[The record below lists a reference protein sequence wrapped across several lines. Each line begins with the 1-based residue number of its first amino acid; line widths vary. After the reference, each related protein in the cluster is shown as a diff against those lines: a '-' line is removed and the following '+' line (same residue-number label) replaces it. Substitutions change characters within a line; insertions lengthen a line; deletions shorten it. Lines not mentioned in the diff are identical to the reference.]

1 MSHRISHRL
10 LISVA
15 LALFLGTALQAPGAV
30 QADSTD
36 MAGPIDLVPRL
47 HRGTASGSDGHPRVA
62 LALAGG
68 GARGLAQIGV
78 LRALEEN
85 GIGIDLV
92 CGVSM
97 GAIIGGL
104 YATGLSP
111 DSLAALVRA
120 LDWAEILQNTPSRTT
135 LLLSQKDRGADWF
148 LSLPMR
154 GLKPRWP
161 TGATSGQRLYNF
173 LSLLTQGASYR
184 SDGDFDRL
192 PIRFRAIA
200 TDLVSGER
208 VVFARGELAFALRA
222 SMAFPLAVSPLREG
236 NRLYADGG
244 LVDPLP
250 VDVAASLS
258 GCPVVAV
265 NTASGLM
272 KLEKLADPYALANQ
286 ATSVMTA
293 PRLDDA
299 LARADFVCEPVAADV
314 ANVDFTKI
322 DTLLALGYY
331 AGQELA
337 ARILAGGGQDR
348 DIEPASGDSAGAST
362 HSLRTVRLAGVTV
375 FPDSAVRSVLALQ
388 EGERY
393 SVADVTAALR
403 RVLRL
408 YAGRDYTLAD
418 VSAAIWDSTGEL
430 AITIDEAPVAG
441 IDLWGN
447 RTVKNWAILRSFPL
461 KRGSPYNARRAARG
475 LADLHATGLFDQITA
490 GVVRSPAGPRLQL
503 AVTERTN
510 DALRLG
516 LHHNLEYQTE
526 VFVQWAKINL
536 FGLGNELVAHAQ
548 YAPRRELYFLRA
560 RSDRIFRT
568 YLAGAVRLYHQRHE
582 RHLYADHVQINSF
595 ETTRDGFEVSFA
607 QNISRIAQMALAITS
622 ERIDLE
628 IDSTPARADHSRLGL
643 VARLDD
649 LDDADFPTRGRRMRA
664 QLSWG
669 DRFLGGDI
677 VYRAFEGSGEWVVS
691 PRDRLNLSFGARFAS
706 ADRRLPLSERFALG
720 GRRSFMGLAD
730 DELLGDH
737 LAAGSLWARYR
748 VYPRSYLAARVDIG
762 AIWEDLEKIDIQRD
776 WRLGAGV
783 GLMFNTPIGPLVV
796 LQGLADGGD
805 TRFYFS
811 WGYDF

>member
-1 MSHRISHRL
+1 MSHRIPHRL
-10 LISVA
+10 LIPVL
-15 LALFLGTALQAPGAV
+15 LAVFLSTAVQDSGAA

-36 MAGPIDLVPRL
+36 PAGPIDLVPRL

-111 DSLAALVRA
+111 DSLTALVRA
-120 LDWAEILQNTPSRTT
+120 LDWGEILQNTPSRTT

-200 TDLVSGER
+200 TDLVSGDR
-208 VVFARGELAFALRA
+208 VIFARGELAFALRA

-236 NRLYADGG
+236 DRLYADGG

-272 KLEKLADPYALANQ
+272 TLEKLADPYDLANQ

-293 PRLDDA
+293 PRLESA
-299 LARADFVCEPVAADV
+299 LARADFVCVPVAADI

-322 DTLLALGYY
+322 DTLLALGYH

-337 ARILAGGGQDR
+337 ARILAGGQDR
-348 DIEPASGDSAGAST
+348 DTVPASTDSAGGST
-362 HSLRTVRLAGVTV
+362 RILHTVRLAGVTV
-375 FPDSAVRSVLALQ
+375 FPDSTLRSVLALQ

-393 SVADVTAALR
+393 SVGDVTAGLR
-403 RVLRL
+403 RVLRF
-408 YAGRDYTLAD
+408 YAVRDFTLAD
-418 VSAAIWDSTGEL
+418 VSAATWDSTGAL
-430 AITIDEAPVAG
+430 SITIDEAPMAG
-441 IDLWGN
+441 IDLSGN

-461 KRGSPYNARRAARG
+461 KSGSPYNARRAARG

-490 GVVRSPAGPRLQL
+490 GVVRTPAGPRLQL

-568 YLAGAVRLYHQRHE
+568 YLSGAVRLYHQRHE
-582 RHLYADHVQINSF
+582 RHLYTDHVQVNSF
-595 ETTRDGFEVSFA
+595 ATTRDGLEVSFA

-622 ERIDLE
+622 ERVDLE
-628 IDSTPARADHSRLGL
+628 IDSTHTRADHSRLGL

-669 DRFLGGDI
+669 DRFFGGDI
-677 VYRAFEGSGEWVVS
+677 IYRSFEGSGEWVVS
-691 PRDRLNLSFGARFAS
+691 PRERLNLSFGARFAS

-783 GLMFNTPIGPLVV
+783 GLMFDTPIGPLAI
-796 LQGLADGGD
+796 LQGFADGGD